1 MHPDLMREVVR
12 QRTTERQEE
21 ARKSRLAHALRKT
34 LRQRRRTEAPDTFV
48 TPAIPDYVDGSF
60 RATENAET
68 GENQVTA
75 GRSER

>member
-12 QRTTERQEE
+12 QRTIERQEE
-21 ARKSRLAHALRKT
+21 ARKSSLARALRKT
-34 LRQRRRTEAPDTFV
+34 LRQRGRTETPDTFDM
-48 TPAIPDYVDGSF
+48 PAVPDYVDGTF
-60 RATENAET
+60 RAAENAET

>member
-12 QRTTERQEE
+12 QRTIERQEE

-34 LRQRRRTEAPDTFV
+34 LRQRGRTETPDTLV
-48 TPAIPDYVDGSF
+48 MPAIPDYVDGTF

>member
-12 QRTTERQEE
+12 QRTTEWQEE
-21 ARKSRLAHALRKT
+21 ARKSRLARKT

>member
-1 MHPDLMREVVR
+1 MHPDLMREMVR
-12 QRTTERQEE
+12 QRTIERQEE
-21 ARKSRLAHALRKT
+21 ARKGSLARAMRKT
-34 LRQRRRTEAPDTFV
+34 RRQRGRTETPDTV
-48 TPAIPDYVDGSF
+48 VIPAIPDYVDGTF